1 MRHKEGESR
10 QQGTLFPETLDEYV
24 AADNPVRVIDA
35 FIDKLDMEALGFNY
49 AVTKATGRK
58 PYAPSDLL
66 KLYIYGYL
74 NQVRSTRRLEKECH
88 RNVEVL
94 WLMKRLAPD
103 FKTISN
109 FRQQNSRAIRQSCRG
124 FIQFCREANLLNSA
138 MVAIDGSKFTA
149 AASMSKTYN
158 RKQLDR
164 LQKRLNRQI
173 EGYLNLL
180 KQSEQGEAESSPGA
194 VEAALKK
201 LQQRQSRLDA
211 LSNTMDEQGLSQV
224 CETEAEVKRMRSGR
238 EGVIAGYNVQ
248 SAVDDETGLI
258 VHHEVTNESTDNR
271 QLAPMTKAVQAVL
284 DRQTLR
290 VLADAGYSNGE
301 QLAELDSM
309 GVEAVVPPNR
319 ARNNQGNYYQKHDF
333 TYDEKRDC
341 FICPVGKVLS
351 YQTIQRKGKQKLYA
365 RSGCSQCAQQ
375 SACTKA
381 DKRWITRHFHEGA
394 LEQAQQRVDS
404 NPQLMR
410 RRSAIVERPFAQIKQ
425 TMNIRRFL
433 CWGKEGA
440 SAEMGLTVLAYNLN
454 RLMNEIGIERMLK
467 LAG

>member
-1 MRHKEGESR
+1 
-10 QQGTLFPETLDEYV
+10 
-24 AADNPVRVIDA
+24 DA

-74 NQVRSTRRLEKECH
+74 NQVRSTRRLEEECH

-258 VHHEVTNESTDNR
+258 VHHEVTNESTDN
-271 QLAPMTKAVQAVL
+271 
-284 DRQTLR
+284 
-290 VLADAGYSNGE
+290 
-301 QLAELDSM
+301 
-309 GVEAVVPPNR
+309 
-319 ARNNQGNYYQKHDF
+319 
-333 TYDEKRDC
+333 
-341 FICPVGKVLS
+341 
-351 YQTIQRKGKQKLYA
+351 
-365 RSGCSQCAQQ
+365 
-375 SACTKA
+375 
-381 DKRWITRHFHEGA
+381 
-394 LEQAQQRVDS
+394 
-404 NPQLMR
+404 
-410 RRSAIVERPFAQIKQ
+410 
-425 TMNIRRFL
+425 
-433 CWGKEGA
+433 
-440 SAEMGLTVLAYNLN
+440 
-454 RLMNEIGIERMLK
+454 
-467 LAG
+467 